1 MSDSSGGATT
11 VKVGAAV
18 DWMAFDR
25 NQAGGGTG
33 GGAWSEFGKGF
44 AASANFG
51 TAVIGAG
58 FNAITAGAGGRIKGT
73 FG

>member
-1 MSDSSGGATT
+1 MSDSSGGAAT

-25 NQAGGGTG
+25 NQAGGG
-33 GGAWSEFGKGF
+33 AWGEFKDSF
-44 AASANFG
+44 VASANFG
-51 TAVIGAG
+51 TAVIGAS